1 MVEHA
6 TGISNYF
13 GIGSSGNSA
22 HTWVI
27 KVELAL
33 DGLGLLFWSENLVE
47 AVLAEDHHLSLMV
60 VDLIL
65 AQQLHNFPAYR
76 WLQKHNT
83 ITGNFTSN
91 TWWKGL
97 PGPSCDEIGWVGS
110 FPTLREP
117 DNITIDDQSGASL
130 CLSPVTFHTQWI
142 SYSVLTWHL
151 GPLSLSDWICAT
163 INLGTLTKGAWKVA
177 SPDGTFTC
185 KRTRN

>member
-47 AVLAEDHHLSLMV
+47 AVLAEDHNLSLMV

-76 WLQKHNT
+76 
-83 ITGNFTSN
+83 
-91 TWWKGL
+91 
-97 PGPSCDEIGWVGS
+97 
-110 FPTLREP
+110 
-117 DNITIDDQSGASL
+117 
-130 CLSPVTFHTQWI
+130 
-142 SYSVLTWHL
+142 
-151 GPLSLSDWICAT
+151 
-163 INLGTLTKGAWKVA
+163 
-177 SPDGTFTC
+177 
-185 KRTRN
+185 